1 MKNNM
6 NNYLNILNN
15 QGISTSSIIT
25 ESGVGRTQFYAILNG
40 ESVPKL
46 TTANKIAKALKVDIT
61 ELFPEL
67 KEKGSD

>member
-6 NNYLNILNN
+6 KKFIEQLNEK
-15 QGISTSSIIT
+15 GISTSSIIA
-25 ESGVGRTQFYAILNG
+25 ESGVGRTQFYATLKGDSI
-40 ESVPKL
+40 PKL

-67 KEKGSD
+67 KEKGE